1 MNQHQRQSLLCP
13 NCRRL
18 ISGNEHTCPYCGMKN
33 PTSRWKGLLAR
44 SMRDGGELLRF
55 LIIVNVAMY
64 VLSILLSPRSTGF
77 SFNPLFF
84 LSPDSRSLLMLG
96 ASGSVPIDRLHR
108 WWSLVSAN
116 YLHGSIMH
124 LLFNMYALNQIGPLI
139 LQEYGNYRMFI
150 IYTLS
155 GVLGFLVSYLAGVK
169 FTIGASAAVCGLIGA
184 ALFYGKSRG
193 GIFGQ
198 AVYKQISGW
207 AIGIFLFGFLVPAI
221 NNWAHGGGMLAGAGI
236 AFLVGYRERN
246 RETNGHKV
254 AAYICI
260 FVTAAVLA
268 WAVFGA
274 LFYRFFAR

>member
-44 SMRDGGELLRF
+44 SMRDGEELLRL

-64 VLSILLSPRSTGF
+64 ILSILLSPRSTDF

-84 LSPDSRSLLMLG
+84 LSPDSRSLLLLG

-116 YLHGSIMH
+116 YLHGSVLH
-124 LLFNMYALNQIGPLI
+124 LLFNMIALNQIGPLI

-155 GVLGFLVSYLAGVK
+155 GVLGFLASYLAGVN

-193 GIFGQ
+193 GTYGQ

-236 AFLVGYRERN
+236 GFLVGYRERK
-246 RETNGHKV
+246 RETNGHKI

-260 FVTAAVLA
+260 AITGAVLC

-274 LFYRFFAR
+274 LFYRLFS